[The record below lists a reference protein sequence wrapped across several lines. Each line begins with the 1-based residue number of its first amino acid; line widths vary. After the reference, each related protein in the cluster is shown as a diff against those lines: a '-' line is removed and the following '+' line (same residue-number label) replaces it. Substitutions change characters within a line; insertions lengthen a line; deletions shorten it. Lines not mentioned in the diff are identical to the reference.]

1 MITKFWPRVQQQHI
15 TICIALYIRLR
26 LIIQTMQKR
35 INIKIS
41 KDQTAAAGIITYT
54 YYQVINLHERCRH
67 VRRESGSKKKSWN
80 YFNLHNLTKML
91 DFHVIYLGDDN
102 VRSRELKKILS
113 FK

>member
-1 MITKFWPRVQQQHI
+1 MTQSATAAHYNMHSIVHKT
-15 TICIALYIRLR
+15 LR

-54 YYQVINLHERCRH
+54 YYQVINLHERCRY

>member
-54 YYQVINLHERCRH
+54 YYQVINLHERCRYGMYEESL
-67 VRRESGSKKKSWN
+67 VRRKKVEIISICTTLPKC
-80 YFNLHNLTKML
+80 
-91 DFHVIYLGDDN
+91 
-102 VRSRELKKILS
+102 
-113 FK
+113 